1 MKPLCAALLL
11 AASLAAPA
19 FIPVFAHAML
29 LQSSPANGAA
39 VAPPTN
45 ISLIFTEEVQ
55 NNVAVTIAR
64 DGAPVPMGAVSL
76 APNFSVITVTP
87 AAPFAPGNYVVT
99 WHNTARDDGHKA
111 NGSFSFT
118 VKTP

>member
-64 DGAPVPMGAVSL
+64 DGAPVPMGAVL
-76 APNFSVITVTP
+76 AGLVRTSPFS
-87 AAPFAPGNYVVT
+87 
-99 WHNTARDDGHKA
+99 
-111 NGSFSFT
+111 
-118 VKTP
+118 